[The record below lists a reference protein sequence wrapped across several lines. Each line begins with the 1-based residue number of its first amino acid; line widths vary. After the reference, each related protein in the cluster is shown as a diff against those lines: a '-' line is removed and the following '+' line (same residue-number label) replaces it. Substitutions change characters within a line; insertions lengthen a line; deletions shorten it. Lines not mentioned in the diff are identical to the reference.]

1 VIYLN
6 EAMRIQPAQ
15 LSAYA
20 EDFTRALVPARE
32 PHGAE
37 LLGLF
42 QTWRSNELIAFW
54 ELADY
59 AALDQLDRAERHE
72 EPLVRYAQRAAAA
85 RQSFTTRI
93 LSPTPFCPD
102 LARIK
107 AQGLKGQVYMLAV
120 IPLVPEKMQEY
131 LELFPQHGLVLEER
145 YGLRT
150 VGYWRGGG
158 GEPYQTEAF
167 SFTQLC
173 AGESWAFWQEFFE
186 RRSRDPDVERWM
198 QRSYAYRT
206 HHQVSYL
213 VPLHLPY

>member
-6 EAMRIQPAQ
+6 EAMSIVPGRLDRAV
-15 LSAYA
+15 A
-20 EDFTRALVPARE
+20 DFSQQLVPLMER
-32 PHGAE
+32 HGAR
-37 LLGLF
+37 LVGLW
-42 QTWRSNELIAFW
+42 QTWRTSELIAFW
-54 ELADY
+54 ELDAYASLDGLDAAMRTDAELVACARLADET
-59 AALDQLDRAERHE
+59 R
-72 EPLVRYAQRAAAA
+72 VR
-85 RQSFTTRI
+85 STSRI

-107 AQGLKGQVYMLAV
+107 AERIKGGVYMLAV
-120 IPLVPEKMQEY
+120 IPLVPDRMEEY
-131 LELFPQHGLVLEER
+131 LRLFPEHGLRLEER

-150 VGYWRGGG
+150 LGYWRGGG

-173 AGESWAFWQEFFE
+173 VGEDWSFWQEFFE
-186 RRSRDPDVERWM
+186 RRARDPEVAAWM

-213 VPLHLPY
+213 VPAYLPY